1 MVDTLWSDVSEFQA
15 GVTDA
20 YPYHFFSLRSHDG
33 AHNDA
38 QFMHNVTWSNQ
49 AVQSN
54 RLWGYIVYYFYRP
67 GFDGSGSFIGRVG
80 PHPNPRMVAMIDLES
95 DEGRVAGNQSG
106 QLNREYHAL
115 AAYLGSPKRVIAY
128 GNVSDLNALWPQKP
142 PGIRLV
148 VASYGSNPSYPGKF
162 AHQFSDSQN
171 VPPFGPSDINSA
183 DGMGQAQLQEM
194 FGFTAP
200 HPTPP
205 PAPVNTPGTEYGPV
219 KLGHGYVWHSDG
231 SMPLRAFA
239 ARRNATVLGILR
251 ISAECLAP
259 TDLTALNNYVISG
272 VGLPMPHHLA
282 FCTVNP

>member
-1 MVDTLWSDVSEFQA
+1 
-15 GVTDA
+15 
-20 YPYHFFSLRSHDG
+20 
-33 AHNDA
+33 
-38 QFMHNVTWSNQ
+38 
-49 AVQSN
+49 
-54 RLWGYIVYYFYRP
+54 
-67 GFDGSGSFIGRVG
+67 
-80 PHPNPRMVAMIDLES
+80 MI
-95 DEGRVAGNQSG
+95 RA
-106 QLNREYHAL
+106 
-115 AAYLGSPKRVIAY
+115 LGSPKRVIAY

-142 PGIRLV
+142 PGIRLI